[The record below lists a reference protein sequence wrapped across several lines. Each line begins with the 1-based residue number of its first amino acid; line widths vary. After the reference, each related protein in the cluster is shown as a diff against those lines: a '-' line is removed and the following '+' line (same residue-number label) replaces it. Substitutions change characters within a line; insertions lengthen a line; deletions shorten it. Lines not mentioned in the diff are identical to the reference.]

1 MNRSILKRTIIGLAL
16 CVGVGVL
23 AYGWDWYCN
32 NPDGKVD
39 QVQLSIEVTEL
50 YTEDDIRKACTVVEA
65 AFKEYKGCT
74 LYQLRYS
81 DEECVHIIESYAEF
95 HGLQRKDVLVIRGTF
110 ESGKK
115 QLRRPYILPYT
126 EYNDFIWT
134 LCRDTAHDTWY
145 IVDAY

>member
-50 YTEDDIRKACTVVEA
+50 YTEDDIRGACTAVEA

-81 DEECVHIIESYAEF
+81 DEECVHIIDI
-95 HGLQRKDVLVIRGTF
+95 RVISLSHF
-110 ESGKK
+110 DISCAACC
-115 QLRRPYILPYT
+115 YYM
-126 EYNDFIWT
+126 W
-134 LCRDTAHDTWY
+134 CRMWCQCFRSFLWY
-145 IVDAY
+145 PPQNE